1 MPKYMVLIY
10 PNAILNEEEYI
21 IEAES
26 EDMAKDFAAE
36 KYLRDRA
43 SSMDFDFE
51 VVDYENIHHRPA

>member
-1 MPKYMVLIY
+1 MPKYKVLIS
-10 PNAILNEEEYI
+10 PNSILNEEEYE

-36 KYLRDRA
+36 KYLRDSA

-51 VVDYENIHHRPA
+51 VVEI

>member
-1 MPKYMVLIY
+1 MSKYKMLIS
-10 PNAILNEEEYI
+10 PNSILNEEEYE

-43 SSMDFDFE
+43 YSMDFDF
-51 VVDYENIHHRPA
+51 

>member
-1 MPKYMVLIY
+1 MPKYVVFIS

-26 EDMAKDFAAE
+26 EDMAKDFAVE
-36 KYLRDRA
+36 KYLYNRA

-51 VVDYENIHHRPA
+51 VEEI

>member
-1 MPKYMVLIY
+1 MPKYVVYIS
-10 PNAILNEEEYI
+10 PNSILNEEEYV

-36 KYLRDRA
+36 KYLQDRA

-51 VVDYENIHHRPA
+51 VVEI

>member
-1 MPKYMVLIY
+1 MPKYKVLIS
-10 PNAILNEEEYI
+10 PNSILNEEEYV

-26 EDMAKDFAAE
+26 EDMAKDFAVE

-51 VVDYENIHHRPA
+51 VVEL

>member
-1 MPKYMVLIY
+1 MPKYMVRLS
-10 PNAILNEEEYI
+10 PNSILNEEEYV

-51 VVDYENIHHRPA
+51 VVEL